1 MQSIFQSTTQQSG
14 RGGDFFANKMSQ
26 LDGDRGFDISSDQIL
41 ARTGGVIAN
50 SNTELLFGGV
60 SLRSFEFQWLLTP
73 RDDQEAYNIRM
84 IIRAFKQWSAP
95 RKTSKLVSGDNP
107 TLGGTGQE
115 TEDLLTS

>member
-1 MQSIFQSTTQQSG
+1 
-14 RGGDFFANKMSQ
+14 MSQ
-26 LDGDRGFDISSDQIL
+26 LAGDRGFDISSDQIL

-73 RDDQEAYNIRM
+73 RDDQEAHNIRM

-107 TLGGTGQE
+107 TLGGTGQAGR
-115 TEDLLTS
+115 TFLLLRNTKRVQT